1 MEDFFR
7 ELGKSSEIGNYR
19 PELPTREQMVN
30 KTYTEEQVEWLRQF
44 FDAHGMDLLG
54 SGCP

>member
-7 ELGKSSEIGNYR
+7 ELGKSSEVGNYR
-19 PELPTREQMVN
+19 AELPTREQMAN
-30 KTYTEEQVEWLRQF
+30 NTYTDEQVQWLRKF

-54 SGCP
+54 PQ